1 MAEFEVPTVAEV
13 AGGLPAVLERFRSAS
28 TFPFSF
34 GDSRPEAVVLTY
46 DEFEE
51 LGGEQRIPRRARV
64 GSVDEVASDLE
75 QMVAEIRAGSF
86 LPVVWG
92 DGDEPRL
99 MIMSTAQYRDLR
111 GDDHPPEGV
120 DDDPTKRTYVSQP
133 LPTSRPFDAEKWFAE
148 HRLSDEALEIARKK
162 YGKLPGE

>member
-1 MAEFEVPTVAEV
+1 MTEFEVPTVAEI
-13 AGGLPAVLERFRSAS
+13 AGDLPAVLQRFRSAS

-34 GDSRPEAVVLTY
+34 GDGRPEAVVLTY

-51 LGGEQRIPRRARV
+51 LGGEQRIPRRPGV
-64 GSVDEVASDLE
+64 VSVDEVAVDLE
-75 QMVAEIRAGSF
+75 EMVAEVRSGSF

-120 DDDPTKRTYVSQP
+120 DDDPTKRTYASQP
-133 LPTSRPFDAEKWFAE
+133 LPTSRPLDPWAADDEYTQRILDEIRAEK
-148 HRLSDEALEIARKK
+148 
-162 YGKLPGE
+162 GLPPDRP